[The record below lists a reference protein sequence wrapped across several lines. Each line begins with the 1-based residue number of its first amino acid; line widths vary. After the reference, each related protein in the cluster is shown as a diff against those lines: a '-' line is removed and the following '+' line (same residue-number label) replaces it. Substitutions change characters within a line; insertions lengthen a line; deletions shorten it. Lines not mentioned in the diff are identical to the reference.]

1 MRQSKISMLLY
12 FHHMKKFGVRM
23 FVAATLLV
31 SLLTTSVLK
40 ADTGQTN
47 PAETH
52 PNPLYPTKVV
62 EITPPYGYAP
72 GPVRVRLSKTE
83 QDVIRSLQRLATTW
97 QSAYPPPENLLEW
110 RIEDTARN
118 SRTLALSMNA
128 FRAARAFLSV
138 PFNAGTEK
146 IVVIVGRTQNFIK
159 TQIAQ
164 LGCNTTPSV
173 DGGQYLMGATICNR
187 RVIIINLTGY
197 FFLSWS
203 NLRITPAMEQRS
215 EPPIRATL
223 YTKVDRNLSGLA
235 HEWVHVARNRLTS
248 GFIPDNEP
256 AWFREGL
263 AEIVSGLSRVES
275 SNGRM
280 TYMDFHVIRLRKF
293 SNWTRNCLA
302 PLRTYRETSEAVSG
316 CEYLRGAAAI
326 ELLLAQYGG
335 LPKILELFANTTAT
349 NDFFAS
355 FRQVYGLSLSA
366 FERKADT
373 YASYIRYVSR
383 IGV

>member
-1 MRQSKISMLLY
+1 MLLY
-12 FHHMKKFGVRM
+12 FHLMRKFATKTLTAV
-23 FVAATLLV
+23 TLLIT
-31 SLLTTSVLK
+31 LLTNTAAVSNARDVS
-40 ADTGQTN
+40 AIDV
-47 PAETH
+47 H
-52 PNPLYPTKVV
+52 PSSLYPTKVV
-62 EITPPYGYAP
+62 QIKPPYGYVP

-83 QDVIRSLQRLATTW
+83 QDVVRALQKLATTW

-110 RIEDTARN
+110 EIEESARN

-159 TQIAQ
+159 NRVAQ
-164 LGCNTTPSV
+164 LGCNTTPAAN
-173 DGGQYLMGATICNR
+173 DGQYLMGATICNR

-197 FFLSWS
+197 FFLTWS
-203 NLRITPAMEQRS
+203 NMRITPAMEQRS

-263 AEIVSGLSRVES
+263 AEIISGLSRVQS
-275 SNGRM
+275 SKGRM

-293 SNWTRNCLA
+293 SDWSRNCLA
-302 PLRTYRETSEAVSG
+302 PLRTYRETSEAISG
-316 CEYLRGAAAI
+316 CEYLRGAAAM
-326 ELLLAQYGG
+326 ELLLAQHGG
-335 LPKILELFANTTAT
+335 LPKILELFANISAT
-349 NDFFAS
+349 NDFLAS
-355 FRQVYGLSLSA
+355 FRQVYGFSLST
-366 FERKADT
+366 FEKKADT